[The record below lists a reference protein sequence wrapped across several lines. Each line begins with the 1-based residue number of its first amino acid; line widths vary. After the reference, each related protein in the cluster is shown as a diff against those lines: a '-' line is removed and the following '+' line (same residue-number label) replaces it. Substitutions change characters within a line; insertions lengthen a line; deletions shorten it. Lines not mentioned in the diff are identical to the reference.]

1 MVKKIPVGKIM
12 ETNCYIVFDEMT
24 KEAIVIDPGY
34 PDEAIVKFVE
44 ENNLKVMY
52 IYLTH
57 CHFDHIL
64 GAKWLKDRLKVPIAC
79 LDKEEANI
87 KDENITMGKELIF
100 ESVTLTPDKLFFEND
115 EIQIGNLNFKLI
127 HTPGHTSGS
136 SCLYGDGVL
145 ISGDTLFKGT
155 YGRCDL
161 PTGNLHEII
170 KSINTKLFELPADTV
185 VFPGHGEN
193 TTIGTE
199 KNNSE
204 FF

>member
-1 MVKKIPVGKIM
+1 MVKKIPVGKVI
-12 ETNCYIVFDEMT
+12 ETNCYVVFDETT
-24 KEAIVIDPGY
+24 KDAIVIDPG
-34 PDEAIVKFVE
+34 DINEGIVKFVE
-44 ENNLKVMY
+44 DNELKVKY

-64 GAKWLKDRLKVPIAC
+64 GAKWLKEMLNIPIVC
-79 LDKEEANI
+79 LDKEEENI
-87 KDENITMGKELIF
+87 KDEDITMGKALIF
-100 ESVTLTPDKLFFEND
+100 EPVTLIPDKIFFEND
-115 EIQIGNLNFKLI
+115 EIQIGKLNFKVI

-145 ISGDTLFKGT
+145 ISGDTLFRGT

-161 PTGNLHEII
+161 PTGNLYEIT
-170 KSINTKLFELPADTV
+170 KSINEKLLELPADTIV
-185 VFPGHGEN
+185 LPGHGEN

-199 KNNSE
+199 RSNNE